1 MFSCNVAI
9 EIIIRFLTSIFTV
22 LCCEYQNDFLEFT
35 VMGVKG
41 VNYTIVNSRALR
53 EPISAH
59 FHFALNL
66 IIFAFTGLVGK
77 ALELLH
83 GEEI

>member
-1 MFSCNVAI
+1 
-9 EIIIRFLTSIFTV
+9 
-22 LCCEYQNDFLEFT
+22 
-35 VMGVKG
+35 MGVKG

-59 FHFALNL
+59 FHFAHNL

-77 ALELLH
+77 ALGAVLLLGRYEFPPLISSNITINH
-83 GEEI
+83 KAISKGVYTQTPRKR